1 VALLRLA
8 VRDDDGVVGRQRDP
22 RIDGLLGRQVVLR
35 PALAHRREAVGSARR
50 AREGRVTDDQ
60 RAAALDE
67 RLARELLIEHLGHGY
82 FPPFAI
88 TAAAF

>member
-1 VALLRLA
+1 MLARLTAYLRA
-8 VRDDDGVVGRQRDP
+8 FARRR
-22 RIDGLLGRQVVLR
+22 RID
-35 PALAHRREAVGSARR
+35 AEA
-50 AREGRVTDDQ
+50 DDE
-60 RAAALDE
+60 RTATLDE